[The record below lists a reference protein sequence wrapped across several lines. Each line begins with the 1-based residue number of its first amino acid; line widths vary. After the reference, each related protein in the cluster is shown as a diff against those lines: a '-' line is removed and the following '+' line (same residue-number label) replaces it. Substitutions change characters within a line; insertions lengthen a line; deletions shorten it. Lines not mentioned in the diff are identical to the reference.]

1 MKQEAIM
8 NSAKLDNLIAQYCER
23 FGDTVDLF
31 QFASATEAEAA
42 IEKALETGQEMG
54 IAPEGVDW

>member
-1 MKQEAIM
+1 M